1 MLTSEEV
8 IKLIDDLDSSEKE
21 KVLGYVYAIYFTKE
35 ELLDTLGQ
43 KQLKNVPKAG
53 TLIGVNYL
61 GVERMTIGMTRS
73 EVSER
78 EQHINC
84 M

>member
-21 KVLGYVYAIYFTKE
+21 KVLGYMYAIYFTKE

-53 TLIGVNYL
+53 TLIGVNDPWLEEDDYW
-61 GVERMTIGMTRS
+61 
-73 EVSER
+73 
-78 EQHINC
+78 NDKD
-84 M
+84 